1 MENHNNKP
9 KVHLKAIDFFL
20 LLGILISLISTFVSC
35 ISLLFKSFDRI
46 MPDELGGYLSL
57 SSGIQNSLA
66 FFVVSVIVLYVLEYI
81 NKKRINKNKEYL
93 LIPLRK
99 WMLLSV
105 LFILGLVIL
114 GDLIT
119 LLKYFLSGEITTRFI
134 SKVLALFGFSAMVF
148 IYYFHVLTWD
158 NIWSY
163 HSRRAF
169 SYLGIVVSILVVV
182 FGFYLIGSPKT
193 QRLIRLDEQTKNT
206 IQNMNYNVINYW
218 QTTGEMPKTMADLNK
233 LSNNDNYSSV
243 SQDLSIY
250 TYKLTDL
257 KKRNY
262 ELCATFNL
270 STDVIK
276 SYMDQSGYSY
286 EKSPVYYGAT
296 DVAISPDA
304 NNLSWDHPSG
314 QYCFKRNIDIKFYPI
329 IKKDNI

>member
-1 MENHNNKP
+1 METSQNNP
-9 KVHLKAIDFFL
+9 KAHLKAIDFFL

-35 ISLLFKSFDRI
+35 ISLLFKGFDRI
-46 MPDELGGYLSL
+46 MPDTINGYLSINN
-57 SSGIQNSLA
+57 SVQNSLA
-66 FFVVSVIVLYVLEYI
+66 FFIVSVIVLYILEFI

-114 GDLIT
+114 GDLVT

-163 HSRRAF
+163 HSRKAF
-169 SYLGIVVSILVVV
+169 SYLGILVSILVII

-193 QRLIRLDEQTKNT
+193 QRLIRIDQQRENIIQT
-206 IQNMNYNVINYW
+206 INYNVINYW
-218 QTTGEMPKTMADLNK
+218 QTTGEMPKTMADLDK
-233 LSNNDNYSSV
+233 FPGNDNYSLPD
-243 SQDLSIY
+243 QDLSIY

-262 ELCATFNL
+262 ELCTTFNL

-276 SYMDQSGYSY
+276 NYMDQSRIYY
-286 EKSPVYYGAT
+286 KSSPAYYGST
-296 DVAISPDA
+296 DIAISPDV

-314 QYCFKRNIDIKFYPI
+314 QYCFKRNIDPKFYPVY
-329 IKKDNI
+329 KKDNI

>member
-1 MENHNNKP
+1 METSQNNP
-9 KVHLKAIDFFL
+9 KAHLKAIDFFL

-35 ISLLFKSFDRI
+35 ISLLFKGFDRI
-46 MPDELGGYLSL
+46 MPDTINGYLSINN
-57 SSGIQNSLA
+57 SVQNSLA
-66 FFVVSVIVLYVLEYI
+66 FFIVSVIVLYILEFI

-114 GDLIT
+114 GDLVT

-169 SYLGIVVSILVVV
+169 SYLGILVAILVVI

-193 QRLIRLDEQTKNT
+193 QRLIRIDQQRETT
-206 IQNMNYNVINYW
+206 IQTINYNVINYW
-218 QTTGEMPKTMADLNK
+218 QTTGEMPKTMADLDK
-233 LSNNDNYSSV
+233 FPGNDSYSFSD
-243 SQDLSIY
+243 QDLSLY

-262 ELCATFNL
+262 ELCTTFNL

-276 SYMDQSGYSY
+276 SYMDQSGYTYKS
-286 EKSPVYYGAT
+286 SPVYYGAT
-296 DVAISPDA
+296 DIAISSDA
-304 NNLSWDHPSG
+304 NNLSWDHPAG
-314 QYCFKRNIDIKFYPI
+314 QYCFKRNIDPKFYPVY
-329 IKKDNI
+329 KKDNI